1 MHNIFN
7 DLKIRFRLLADKEK
21 SRASGK
27 NILSP
32 PNNWSVPFRS
42 RVVIRFNLL
51 IETKDGRRESS
62 SNSLDR
68 VAIITNRR
76 NKSGSK
82 GEEKLGARF
91 NY

>member
-1 MHNIFN
+1 M
-7 DLKIRFRLLADKEK
+7 
-21 SRASGK
+21 
-27 NILSP
+27 
-32 PNNWSVPFRS
+32 
-42 RVVIRFNLL
+42 
-51 IETKDGRRESS
+51 KDGRRESS

>member
-7 DLKIRFRLLADKEK
+7 DLKFDYLPIKKNRERLVRI
-21 SRASGK
+21 SYHPVTTG
-27 NILSP
+27 
-32 PNNWSVPFRS
+32 SVPF

>member
-7 DLKIRFRLLADKEK
+7 DLKFDYLPIKKK
-21 SRASGK
+21 SRASRK

-32 PNNWSVPFRS
+32 RNNWSVPFRS